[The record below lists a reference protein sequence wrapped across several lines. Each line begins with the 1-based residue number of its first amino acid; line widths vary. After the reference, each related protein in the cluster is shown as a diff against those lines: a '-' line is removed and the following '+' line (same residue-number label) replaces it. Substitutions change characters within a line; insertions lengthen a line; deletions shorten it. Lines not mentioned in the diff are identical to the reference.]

1 LRIDLTSIHASSG
14 DEVNLSG
21 MTYALGAGLDTR
33 KQCLQGTRTEILS
46 QITDWVNSTEDDVP
60 RVFWLSG
67 PAGKGKSAIAHTIAT
82 WFHDVGGLGSCYC
95 FDRHR
100 EADRRHE
107 KVFSTIA
114 RDLADRDPGMK
125 RALADAVQAESA
137 LKNTVDI
144 VQQWQKLLMEPIGKL
159 SASNVGP
166 VVVVIDGLDES
177 GGVETHRHLLRIL
190 SGKLAIPR
198 IGDLPHNFKI
208 IVTSCPLPDI
218 EAELAGVQHIRRMSM
233 DDIPPAVAEHDIH
246 TYISKELEELDFQ
259 DREFAVLAEK
269 ADGLFE
275 WARLACGYIK
285 EPLAGLSPVD
295 CFDAVVSRDPAERS
309 MLLYDMYRLIL
320 TDILQ
325 KDTSTKVQHSQKLY
339 SKAIARF
346 HSVMGQ
352 ILGTVKPLPLASLNA
367 MRCHFPMQEDHY
379 DVGLTVKRMGSLLSG
394 TTNPDSPIRPL
405 HASFCDFLTDQLWS
419 GEFYVD
425 MSMVQR
431 DLAFASLRVME
442 RDLRFNICDMKSSYL
457 SNSKDVGL
465 QERIEQH
472 ISPHLSYSSRF
483 WMMHVR
489 TTVFDTEL
497 VQEVKLFFDHEQLLF
512 WIELLGLINVLSG
525 AVSALP
531 LIARWPKVSTCLL
544 DIRYSP
550 HTQSQGHSGFKD
562 ISSIAMDVQRFIK
575 VFSCTILHSTPH
587 LYVSALPFSPANS
600 LLLRKNSARFPS
612 TLYVTSGRHMNWPAV
627 QNVLRGHTGRV
638 RSVSLLPDGTCV
650 VTGSWDCT
658 IRLWDAATVKDL
670 QLS

>member
-1 LRIDLTSIHASSG
+1 LTSVHVSSG

-46 QITDWVNSTEDDVP
+46 QITDWVNSTGDDVP
-60 RVFWLSG
+60 RVLWLSG

-82 WFHDVGGLGSCYC
+82 WFHNVGGLGSCYC

-144 VQQWQKLLMEPIGKL
+144 VQQWQKLLMGPIGKL

-177 GGVETHRHLLRIL
+177 GGVETRRHLLRIL
-190 SGKLAIPR
+190 SGKLAVPR

-208 IVTSCPLPDI
+208 IVTSRPLSDI
-218 EAELAGVQHIRRMSM
+218 EAELAGAQHIRRMSM

-246 TYISKELEELDFQ
+246 AYISKELEELDFQ
-259 DREFAVLAEK
+259 DRDFAVLAEK

-275 WARLACGYIK
+275 WARLACEYIK
-285 EPLAGLSPVD
+285 EPLAGLSPID

-339 SKAIARF
+339 STAIARF
-346 HSVMGQ
+346 RSVMGQ
-352 ILGTVKPLPLASLNA
+352 ILGTAEPLPLASLNA
-367 MRCHFPMQEDHY
+367 TRCHFPMQEDHY

-405 HASFCDFLTDQLWS
+405 HASFRDFLTDQQWS
-419 GEFYVD
+419 GDFFVD
-425 MSMVQR
+425 VSKVQR

-442 RDLRFNICDMKSSYL
+442 HDLRFNICDMKSSYL
-457 SNSKDVGL
+457 PNSEDVGL
-465 QERIEQH
+465 RERIEQR

-483 WMMHVR
+483 WMAHVQ
-489 TTVFDTEL
+489 TTVFDAEL
-497 VQEVKLFFDHEQLLF
+497 AQEVKLFFDHERLLF
-512 WIELLGLINVLSG
+512 WIELLGLINALSG

-531 LIARWPKVSTCLL
+531 PIARWLKVGTCLL
-544 DIRYSP
+544 GIR
-550 HTQSQGHSGFKD
+550 
-562 ISSIAMDVQRFIK
+562 
-575 VFSCTILHSTPH
+575 
-587 LYVSALPFSPANS
+587 
-600 LLLRKNSARFPS
+600 
-612 TLYVTSGRHMNWPAV
+612 
-627 QNVLRGHTGRV
+627 
-638 RSVSLLPDGTCV
+638 
-650 VTGSWDCT
+650 
-658 IRLWDAATVKDL
+658 
-670 QLS
+670 